1 MSFRLFIYYCALC
14 GGWAAFFGWI
24 LGKLIYPQ
32 NEIGKTGIRGMFLGM
47 LVALGLSL
55 VDALWNVSFKQVGA
69 VLQRVGVAVLVG
81 CVGGLLGGILGQ
93 YLYQPTEA
101 GSVTEKLF
109 TILLIFGWALTG
121 LLLGFAQGFMAGRIL
136 IGLIAG
142 PLSGLLLSI
151 LGVVLLGRPALAFIF
166 GWVLTGLLLGTS
178 IGVFEVLSSI
188 IRQQDLQG
196 AKKKLLKGL
205 IGGTTGGLV
214 GGILA
219 LLLRSAWEKILNNP
233 PDTERVLSPTA
244 WGFVALG
251 MCIGLLIG
259 LAQVIL
265 KEAWIKVEKGRRA
278 GREMIL
284 TKERT
289 TIGRA
294 ESCDIGLFGDNQI
307 EKLHA
312 AILLTGNRYYLEDAA
327 TPTGTYVNDRKV
339 MGRVPLQ
346 SGDLIRVGNSV
357 LCFRERQKR
366 SNGQLQ
372 PR

>member
-24 LGKLIYPQ
+24 LGRLLSPH
-32 NEIGKTGIRGMFLGM
+32 NEPGRAGIRGMFLGM

-55 VDALWNVSFKQVGA
+55 VDALWNVSFKQVLQ

-81 CVGGLLGGILGQ
+81 CVGGLIGGLIGQ
-93 YLYQPTEA
+93 VLYNVSA
-101 GSVTEKLF
+101 IFFV
-109 TILLIFGWALTG
+109 FGWTLTG
-121 LLLGFAQGFMAGRIL
+121 
-136 IGLIAG
+136 
-142 PLSGLLLSI
+142 
-151 LGVVLLGRPALAFIF
+151 AL
-166 GWVLTGLLLGTS
+166 VGTS
-178 IGVFEVLSSI
+178 IGVFELLSGI
-188 IRQQDLQG
+188 IRQQDIQG

-205 IGGTTGGLV
+205 IGGATGGLL

-219 LLLRSAWEKILNNP
+219 LLLRTSLSGILRA
-233 PDTERVLSPTA
+233 DTDMLWSPSG

-327 TPTGTYVNDRKV
+327 TPAGTYVNDRKV

-366 SNGQLQ
+366 NGQM
-372 PR
+372 